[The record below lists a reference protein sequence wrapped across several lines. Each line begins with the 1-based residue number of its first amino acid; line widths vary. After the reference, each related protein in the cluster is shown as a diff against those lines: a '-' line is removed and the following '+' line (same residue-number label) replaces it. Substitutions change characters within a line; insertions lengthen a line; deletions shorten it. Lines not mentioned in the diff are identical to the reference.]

1 MVVYYCR
8 QLKEINLEEPQEQTI
23 LKIVDKA
30 HLPNVF
36 ELIPSVGSGE
46 TKDSKLRLA
55 AKSLNL
61 EKKNYSYSFTDSNSD
76 HVIKIINTASEYL
89 LYFFSS
95 VPTPKAKITILPSGT
110 TYTILDTSK
119 PIEIIEER
127 EIEKIII
134 SQM

>member
-8 QLKEINLEEPQEQTI
+8 QLKEINLEEQTI

-61 EKKNYSYSFTDSNSD
+61 EKRII
-76 HVIKIINTASEYL
+76 HAVLKIRIQ
-89 LYFFSS
+89 
-95 VPTPKAKITILPSGT
+95 ITL
-110 TYTILDTSK
+110 SK
-119 PIEIIEER
+119 
-127 EIEKIII
+127 
-134 SQM
+134 

>member
-1 MVVYYCR
+1 MGVVVYYCR
-8 QLKEINLEEPQEQTI
+8 QLKEINLEEQTI

-61 EKKNYSYSFTDSNSD
+61 EKRII
-76 HVIKIINTASEYL
+76 HAVLKIRIQ
-89 LYFFSS
+89 
-95 VPTPKAKITILPSGT
+95 ITL
-110 TYTILDTSK
+110 SK
-119 PIEIIEER
+119 
-127 EIEKIII
+127 
-134 SQM
+134 